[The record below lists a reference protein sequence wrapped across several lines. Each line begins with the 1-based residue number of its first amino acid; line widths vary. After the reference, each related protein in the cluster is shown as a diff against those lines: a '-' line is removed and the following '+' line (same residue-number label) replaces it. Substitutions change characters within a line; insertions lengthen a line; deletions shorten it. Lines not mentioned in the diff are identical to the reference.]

1 MALSDV
7 DSRRRAARALREQ
20 VPRSSHA
27 LWQPPASRRDPA
39 SILGEQERN
48 RVQDLLPIR
57 HERMSVSPFAFLR
70 GAAAVMA
77 EDLAG
82 TPASGLRVQACGDAH
97 LLNFG
102 IYATPERQL
111 VFDVNDFDE
120 TLPAPFEWDL
130 KRLAASVVVA
140 GRVQG
145 FSPQSLES
153 AARSAA
159 TAYRARMLES
169 AAMSHVEVWYA
180 RLDVGDLTGLLDKVQ
195 RRRLASGPLRK
206 AQRSTSLGALDKLT
220 AAVDSELRIV
230 DAPPLIEHLSD
241 PQSAIDVPDVMRR
254 YRASLP
260 GERRVLLD
268 RYRLVDWARKVVGV
282 GSVGTDDVVALLLGD
297 SPRHALFLQ
306 VKEAQGSVLEPFAGR
321 SRFANQ
327 GQRVVIGQ
335 RLTQSASD
343 IFLGW
348 THVGARDYY
357 VRQLRDMKASVSIEK
372 LLADE
377 LAEYAS
383 ACATAL
389 AQGHA
394 RSGDPTAIA
403 AYLGSGDAFDRAIGE
418 FAVAYADQTERD
430 YAAYVAV
437 VEPGGGGRAPGAKS
451 PPRDDRAAEEDGPPA
466 S

>member
-1 MALSDV
+1 M
-7 DSRRRAARALREQ
+7 
-20 VPRSSHA
+20 
-27 LWQPPASRRDPA
+27 

-48 RVQDLLPIR
+48 RVQDLVPIR
-57 HERMSVSPFAFLR
+57 RERMMVSPFAFLR

-102 IYATPERQL
+102 IYATPERRL

-120 TLPAPFEWDL
+120 TLPAPFEWDV

-145 FSPQSLES
+145 FSAESVES

-159 TAYRARMLES
+159 RAYRTRMLES
-169 AAMSHVEVWYA
+169 ARLSHLDVWYA
-180 RLDVGDLTGLLDKVQ
+180 RLEVEALASLLNKVE
-195 RRRLASGPLRK
+195 RRRFASGPLRK
-206 AQRSTSLGALDKLT
+206 AQRATSLGALGKLT

-230 DAPPLIEHLSD
+230 DAPPLIEHLPERAST
-241 PQSAIDVPDVMRR
+241 IDVPAVIRQ
-254 YRASLP
+254 YQASLP
-260 GERRVLLD
+260 DERRVLLD
-268 RYRLVDWARKVVGV
+268 RYRPVDWARKVVGV
-282 GSVGTDDVVALLLGD
+282 GSVGTDDAIVLLLGD
-297 SPRHALFLQ
+297 SARDPLFLQ
-306 VKEAQGSVLEPFAGR
+306 VKEAQSSVLEAFAGP
-321 SRFANQ
+321 SQFANH

-348 THVGARDYY
+348 TQVDTRHYY
-357 VRQLRDMKASVSIEK
+357 VRQLRDMKASVPIDK
-372 LLADE
+372 LRPDE
-377 LAEYAS
+377 LTEYAS
-383 ACATAL
+383 ACGAAL

-394 RSGDPTAIA
+394 RSGDPVAIA
-403 AYLGSGDAFDRAIGE
+403 GYLGSGDQFDRAIGE

-430 YAAYVAV
+430 YAAYVSA
-437 VEPGGGGRAPGAKS
+437 VEP
-451 PPRDDRAAEEDGPPA
+451 E
-466 S
+466 

>member
-1 MALSDV
+1 MAFSDA
-7 DSRRRAARALREQ
+7 DNRRRAARALRGQ

-27 LWQPPASRRDPA
+27 LWQPSPDRRSPM
-39 SILGEQERN
+39 SILGEQERG
-48 RVQDLLPIR
+48 RVQALLPIR
-57 HERMSVSPFAFLR
+57 HERMTASAFAFLR

-102 IYATPERQL
+102 IYATPERRL

-120 TLPAPFEWDL
+120 TLPAPFEWDV
-130 KRLAASVVVA
+130 KRLAASVLVA

-145 FSPQSLES
+145 LSPESVES

-159 TAYRARMLES
+159 TAYRTRMLES
-169 AAMSHVEVWYA
+169 AKLSHVDAWYA
-180 RLDVGDLTGLLDKVQ
+180 RLDVQDLTGLLNKVE

-206 AQRSTSLGALDKLT
+206 AQRATSLGALGKLT
-220 AAVDSELRIV
+220 AVVDSELRIV
-230 DAPPLIEHLSD
+230 DAPPLIEHLPEAEST
-241 PQSAIDVPDVMRR
+241 IDVPAVIGR
-254 YRASLP
+254 YMASLP
-260 GERRVLLD
+260 VERLVLLD
-268 RYRLVDWARKVVGV
+268 RYRPVDWARKVVGV
-282 GSVGTDDVVALLLGD
+282 GSVGTDDSIVLLLGD
-297 SPRHALFLQ
+297 SARDPLFLQ
-306 VKEAQGSVLEPFAGR
+306 VKEAQSSVLEAFAGP
-321 SRFANQ
+321 SQFANQ

-348 THVGARDYY
+348 THVGAHHYY

-372 LLADE
+372 LRPDE

-383 ACATAL
+383 ACGAAL
-389 AQGHA
+389 AEGHA
-394 RSGDPTAIA
+394 RSGDPAAIA
-403 AYLGSGDAFDRAIGE
+403 AYLGSGEQFDRAIGE

-430 YAAYVAV
+430 YAAYVAAI
-437 VEPGGGGRAPGAKS
+437 EPGGGNG
-451 PPRDDRAAEEDGPPA
+451 
-466 S
+466 

>member
-1 MALSDV
+1 MAASGA
-7 DSRRRAARALREQ
+7 DSRRRAARALRGQ

-27 LWQPPASRRDPA
+27 LWRPSPDRRDPV

-57 HERMSVSPFAFLR
+57 HERMTASPFAFLR

-102 IYATPERQL
+102 IYATPERHL

-120 TLPAPFEWDL
+120 TLPAPFEWDV

-145 FSPQSLES
+145 FSPESVGS

-159 TAYRARMLES
+159 TGYRTRMLES
-169 AAMSHVEVWYA
+169 ATLSHMDAWYA
-180 RLDVGDLTGLLDKVQ
+180 RLDVEALTGLLNKVE
-195 RRRLASGPLRK
+195 RRRLTSGPLRK
-206 AQRSTSLGALDKLT
+206 AQRATSLGALGKLT
-220 AAVDSELRIV
+220 AVVDSQLRIV
-230 DAPPLIEHLSD
+230 DQPPLIEHL
-241 PQSAIDVPDVMRR
+241 PEAQATLDVPAVVRQ

-268 RYRLVDWARKVVGV
+268 RYRPVDWARKVVGV
-282 GSVGTDDVVALLLGD
+282 GSVGTDDSIVLLLGD
-297 SPRHALFLQ
+297 SARDPLFLQ
-306 VKEAQGSVLEPFAGR
+306 VKEAQRSVLEAFAGP
-321 SRFANQ
+321 SQFANH

-348 THVGARDYY
+348 THVGTRHYY
-357 VRQLRDMKASVSIEK
+357 VRQLRDMKASVPIDK
-372 LLADE
+372 LRPDE
-377 LAEYAS
+377 LTEYAT
-383 ACATAL
+383 ACGAAL

-394 RSGDPTAIA
+394 RSGDPAAIA
-403 AYLGSGDAFDRAIGE
+403 AYLGSGDPFDGAIGE

-430 YAAYVAV
+430 YAAYVAAIT
-437 VEPGGGGRAPGAKS
+437 GG
-451 PPRDDRAAEEDGPPA
+451 
-466 S
+466 

>member
-1 MALSDV
+1 MAGSDA
-7 DSRRRAARALREQ
+7 DSRRRAARALRGQ

-27 LWQPPASRRDPA
+27 LWRPSPDRRDPVL
-39 SILGEQERN
+39 ILAEQERS

-57 HERMSVSPFAFLR
+57 HERMAASPFAFLR

-82 TPASGLRVQACGDAH
+82 TPSSGLRVQACGDAH

-102 IYATPERQL
+102 IYATPERRL

-120 TLPAPFEWDL
+120 TLPAPFEWDI

-145 FSPQSLES
+145 FSPESVES
-153 AARSAA
+153 AARSVA
-159 TAYRARMLES
+159 TAYRTRMLGS
-169 AAMSHVEVWYA
+169 ATLSHVDAWYA
-180 RLDVGDLTGLLDKVQ
+180 RLDVENLTGLLNKVE
-195 RRRLASGPLRK
+195 RRRLTSGPLRK
-206 AQRSTSLGALDKLT
+206 AQRATSLGALNKLT

-230 DAPPLIEHLSD
+230 DAPPLIEHLPEQESTV
-241 PQSAIDVPDVMRR
+241 DVPAVIGQ

-260 GERRVLLD
+260 SERLVLLD
-268 RYRLVDWARKVVGV
+268 RYRPVDWARKVVGV
-282 GSVGTDDVVALLLGD
+282 GSVGTDDSIVLLLGD
-297 SPRHALFLQ
+297 SARDPLFLQ
-306 VKEAQGSVLEPFAGR
+306 VKEAQSSVLEPFAGP
-321 SRFANQ
+321 SQFANH

-335 RLTQSASD
+335 LLTQSASD

-348 THVGARDYY
+348 TQVGARHYY
-357 VRQLRDMKASVSIEK
+357 VRQLRDMKASVPIEK
-372 LLADE
+372 LRPDE

-383 ACATAL
+383 ACGAAL

-394 RSGDPTAIA
+394 RSGDSTGIA
-403 AYLGSGDAFDRAIGE
+403 AYLGSGDQFDRAIGG

-430 YAAYVAV
+430 YTEYVAA
-437 VEPGGGGRAPGAKS
+437 VEPNGR
-451 PPRDDRAAEEDGPPA
+451 
-466 S
+466 

>member
-1 MALSDV
+1 MALSDA
-7 DSRRRAARALREQ
+7 DSRRGAARALRGQ

-27 LWQPPASRRDPA
+27 LWQPSPDRRGPM

-57 HERMSVSPFAFLR
+57 HERMTVSPFAFLR

-102 IYATPERQL
+102 IYATPERRL

-120 TLPAPFEWDL
+120 TLPAPFEWDV

-145 FSPQSLES
+145 FSPES
-153 AARSAA
+153 VEYAARSAA
-159 TAYRARMLES
+159 TAYRTRMLES
-169 AAMSHVEVWYA
+169 ATLSHVDVWYA
-180 RLDVGDLTGLLDKVQ
+180 RLDAQDLTGLVNKVE

-206 AQRSTSLGALDKLT
+206 AQRATSLGALGKLT
-220 AAVDSELRIV
+220 AVVDSELRIV
-230 DAPPLIEHLSD
+230 DAPPLTEHLQEPEST
-241 PQSAIDVPDVMRR
+241 IDVPAVMRR

-260 GERRVLLD
+260 GERRLLLD
-268 RYRLVDWARKVVGV
+268 RYRLVDWARKVVGI
-282 GSVGTDDVVALLLGD
+282 GSVGTDDAIVLLLGD
-297 SPRHALFLQ
+297 SARDPLFLQ
-306 VKEAQGSVLEPFAGR
+306 VKEAQSSVLEAFAGR
-321 SRFANQ
+321 SQFANQ
-327 GQRVVIGQ
+327 GQRVVTGQ

-348 THVGARDYY
+348 THVGARHYY

-372 LLADE
+372 LRSDE
-377 LAEYAS
+377 LTLYAS
-383 ACATAL
+383 ACGAAL
-389 AQGHA
+389 AEGHA
-394 RSGDPTAIA
+394 RSGDPAAIA
-403 AYLGSGDAFDRAIGE
+403 AYLGSGHAFDRAIGE
-418 FAVAYADQTERD
+418 FAAAYADQTERD
-430 YAAYVAV
+430 YAAYVAAI
-437 VEPGGGGRAPGAKS
+437 EPDGGNG
-451 PPRDDRAAEEDGPPA
+451 
-466 S
+466 

>member
-7 DSRRRAARALREQ
+7 DSRRRAARALRGQ

-27 LWQPPASRRDPA
+27 LWQPSPDRRGPM

-57 HERMSVSPFAFLR
+57 HERMTVSPFAFLR

-102 IYATPERQL
+102 IYATPERRL

-120 TLPAPFEWDL
+120 TLPAPFEWDV

-145 FSPQSLES
+145 FSPES
-153 AARSAA
+153 VEYAARSAA
-159 TAYRARMLES
+159 SAYRTRMLES
-169 AAMSHVEVWYA
+169 ATQSHVDVWYA
-180 RLDVGDLTGLLDKVQ
+180 RLDVQDLTGLLNKVQ

-206 AQRSTSLGALDKLT
+206 AQRATSLGALGKLT
-220 AAVDSELRIV
+220 AVVDSQLRIL
-230 DAPPLIEHLSD
+230 DAPPLIEHLPELEST
-241 PQSAIDVPDVMRR
+241 IDVPAVMRR

-260 GERRVLLD
+260 GERRTLLD
-268 RYRLVDWARKVVGV
+268 RYRPVDWARKVVGV
-282 GSVGTDDVVALLLGD
+282 GSVGTDDAIVLLLGD
-297 SPRHALFLQ
+297 SARDPLFLQ
-306 VKEAQGSVLEPFAGR
+306 VKEAQGSVLEAFAGR
-321 SRFANQ
+321 SQFANQ

-335 RLTQSASD
+335 RLMQSASD

-348 THVGARDYY
+348 THVDAHHYY

-372 LLADE
+372 LRPEE
-377 LAEYAS
+377 LTEYAS
-383 ACATAL
+383 ACGAAL
-389 AQGHA
+389 AAGHA
-394 RSGDPTAIA
+394 RSGDPAAIA
-403 AYLGSGDAFDRAIGE
+403 AYLGSGDPFDGAIGE

-430 YAAYVAV
+430 YAAYVAAI
-437 VEPGGGGRAPGAKS
+437 EP
-451 PPRDDRAAEEDGPPA
+451 DDGNG
-466 S
+466 

>member
-1 MALSDV
+1 M
-7 DSRRRAARALREQ
+7 
-20 VPRSSHA
+20 
-27 LWQPPASRRDPA
+27 

-48 RVQDLLPIR
+48 RVQDLVPIR
-57 HERMSVSPFAFLR
+57 RERMMASPFAFLR

-102 IYATPERQL
+102 IYATPERRL

-120 TLPAPFEWDL
+120 TLPAPFEWDV

-145 FSPQSLES
+145 FSPES
-153 AARSAA
+153 VEYAARSVAR
-159 TAYRARMLES
+159 AYRTRMLES
-169 AAMSHVEVWYA
+169 ARLSHLDVWYA
-180 RLDVGDLTGLLDKVQ
+180 RLEVEALTSLLNKVE

-206 AQRSTSLGALDKLT
+206 AQRATSLGALGKLT
-220 AAVDSELRIV
+220 ATVDSELRIV
-230 DAPPLIEHLSD
+230 DAPPLIEHLPERAST
-241 PQSAIDVPDVMRR
+241 IDVPVVIRQ

-268 RYRLVDWARKVVGV
+268 RYRPVDWARKVVGV
-282 GSVGTDDVVALLLGD
+282 GSVGTDDAIVLLLGD
-297 SPRHALFLQ
+297 SARDPLFLQ
-306 VKEAQGSVLEPFAGR
+306 VKEAQDSVLEAFAGP
-321 SRFANQ
+321 SQFANH
-327 GQRVVIGQ
+327 GERVVIGQ

-348 THVGARDYY
+348 TQVGTRHYY
-357 VRQLRDMKASVSIEK
+357 VRQLRDMKASVPIDK
-372 LLADE
+372 LRPDE
-377 LAEYAS
+377 LPEYAS
-383 ACATAL
+383 ACGAAL

-394 RSGDPTAIA
+394 RSGDPVAVA
-403 AYLGSGDAFDRAIGE
+403 GYLGSGDQFDRAIGE

-430 YAAYVAV
+430 YATYVAA
-437 VEPGGGGRAPGAKS
+437 VEP
-451 PPRDDRAAEEDGPPA
+451 D
-466 S
+466 